1 MEVLKIRS
9 TAFLLALPFALA
21 FLTSADTKESLPPG
35 NFHMLEEGVL
45 YRSAQPNSQNMRYL
59 DALGMKT
66 ILNLRYRINDR
77 RETKNTGLQV
87 IHLKLKAQSI
97 TFEDMVN
104 GLIAIR
110 DAEKPVLIHCLHGSD
125 RTGCLAACYRMVF
138 QNWDKDKAIAEFR
151 EEQYGYNYRW
161 FPNLLVFLETLDVD
175 ALRNKVLQK

>member
-1 MEVLKIRS
+1 MRYIH
-9 TAFLLALPFALA
+9 FLLTLSFTVLV
-21 FLTSADTKESLPPG
+21 LTSADTKDLLPPS
-35 NFHMLEEGVL
+35 NFHTVEEGVL
-45 YRSAQPNSQNMRYL
+45 FRSGQPNAQNMQYL
-59 DALGMKT
+59 ESVGIKT

-77 RETKNTGLQV
+77 HETKNTGLQV
-87 IHLKLKAQSI
+87 IHLKLKAQRI

-138 QNWDKDKAIAEFR
+138 QNWNKTRAIAEFK
-151 EEQYGYNYRW
+151 EEQYGYNYTW

-175 ALRNKVLQK
+175 ALKSRVLK